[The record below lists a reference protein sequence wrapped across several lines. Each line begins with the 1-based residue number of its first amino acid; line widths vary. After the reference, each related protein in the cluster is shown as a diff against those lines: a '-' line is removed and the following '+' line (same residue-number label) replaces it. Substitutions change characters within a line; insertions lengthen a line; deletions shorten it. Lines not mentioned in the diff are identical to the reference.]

1 MQSIQKVTGYRGI
14 NQNDNLQ
21 LDNFIRGILREYAKL
36 PKQMMLEF
44 PVIMQ
49 MAEHRVENLRI
60 IQGWEDRPEDRI
72 LKLSHSAFR
81 EGFLV
86 GAERIRKVRMED
98 IRQLR
103 DHVQSVSKGLEGPE
117 KSG

>member
-14 NQNDNLQ
+14 NKGDNIQ
-21 LDNFIRGILREYAKL
+21 LNNFIRGLLREYAKL

-60 IQGWEDRPEDRI
+60 IQGWKEFPEDKI
-72 LKLSHSAFR
+72 LKLAHSAFR
-81 EGFLV
+81 EGFLA
-86 GAERIRKVRMED
+86 GAERVRKVRMED
-98 IRQLR
+98 IK
-103 DHVQSVSKGLEGPE
+103 HIQSVSNGLDGPE